1 MIVLVMGV
9 AGAGKTTVGRALAG
23 KLGCEFLDA
32 DSLHPAANV
41 AKMRAGKPLTDE
53 DRWPWLN
60 AVARAMDAFILSERS
75 AVVACSALKQKYRNV
90 LARPEVKLVYLKI
103 ELELAHERARA
114 RHHEFMPATLVG
126 SQFAELEEPRDALVV
141 SAAVPVEQAV
151 AEITKALK
159 TSAP

>member
-1 MIVLVMGV
+1 MIVLLMGV
-9 AGAGKTTVGRALAG
+9 AGAGKTTVGRALAE
-23 KLGCEFLDA
+23 KLGSEFLDA
-32 DSLHPAANV
+32 DLLHPAANIS
-41 AKMRAGKPLTDE
+41 KMSSGIPLTDE

-60 AVARAMDAFILSERS
+60 AVARAIDAFILSERC

-103 ELELAHERARA
+103 ELELAHECARA

-141 SAAVPVEQAV
+141 CAAVPVEQAV